1 MSTVL
6 QSITYSSDL
15 DLFVTVGD
23 SGTILYSVIISDTN
37 IINHLTKDSDMT
49 FNLAVGENTL
59 RVTNVSRVFNTRLT
73 YRQKYLGV

>member
-1 MSTVL
+1 MSVIL
-6 QSITYSSDL
+6 YGITYSSDL
-15 DLFVTVGD
+15 GLFVAVGR

-37 IINHLTKDSDMT
+37 IIDHLTEDSDMT

-59 RVTNVSRVFNTRLT
+59 QVTNVSRVFNTRLT